1 MKRFLTAVAVVL
13 LGGGMLSPTVSAQ
26 GGYEVK
32 GVVVDSQGPVIGAT
46 VTEKGTTNGVSTGL
60 DGDFVLKASSAS
72 AEIEVS
78 CIGYATQV
86 FPASAVPAT
95 ITLAED
101 MQFLGTSMPVS
112 RPTLWDFFRV
122 RWPV

>member
-46 VTEKGTTNGVSTGL
+46 VIEKGTANGVSTGL

-86 FPASAVPAT
+86 FPASARAR
-95 ITLAED
+95 
-101 MQFLGTSMPVS
+101 TSMPVS